1 VLSYEVCSSRKKQL
15 SFVLSLFIGV
25 RNATSC
31 RRRLN
36 TAAAPVAL
44 GLPQLQPRLAALPLS
59 FLVTSVADT
68 ATTEA
73 SLLHRSFFLPSSSC
87 WWYSNSHVHSPIKEL
102 ARVWDAKT
110 HHANIIV
117 PPGSRKP
124 NTSHINK
131 TLHLPLRCPLPRTK
145 TPPHSPR
152 QPPVHSGSSSVH
164 LRHCRHLDQGDLVE
178 AIVKWINHIADLT
191 LEIEILI
198 NL

>member
-1 VLSYEVCSSRKKQL
+1 LHSGN
-15 SFVLSLFIGV
+15 LSLLHHHLSGGWCHHLGLHLCSGSGRTLRLVVRRRDVSRAWLGLHLHRIRLPGRCHCPAPTSGRRRHALATAWLGLA

-110 HHANIIV
+110 HHANIV
-117 PPGSRKP
+117 PP
-124 NTSHINK
+124 
-131 TLHLPLRCPLPRTK
+131 
-145 TPPHSPR
+145 
-152 QPPVHSGSSSVH
+152 
-164 LRHCRHLDQGDLVE
+164 DQG
-178 AIVKWINHIADLT
+178 NPTPHT
-191 LEIEILI
+191 
-198 NL
+198 